1 MSFEL
6 ECKKVKRTGYI
17 PAFICGGMV
26 AAAVPILNMVV
37 CSNIYIGLSSSPV
50 QILLD
55 ANWKMMAMLNV
66 LLIVLGACMI
76 YHTEYADNAI
86 QKMCTLPLTESKLF
100 SGKFALMAIMCIVT
114 LATEAVGIAFSLYHW
129 FEFSKDV
136 GIELFKSFGYSLLL
150 TLPAVLTALLI
161 ASVCKNMWV
170 SLGIGVVCVFIAT
183 MLPMDNF
190 VLSLFPFALPF
201 QVFVGMAENT
211 FYNFLIAGVIE
222 SVILFVTELVILK
235 VRRSF
240 E

>member
-1 MSFEL
+1 MNFGL
-6 ECKKVKRTGYI
+6 ECKKIKRTGYI
-17 PAFICGGMV
+17 PAFIFGGII

-37 CSNIYIGLSSSPV
+37 RSNIYIGLSASPV

-76 YHTEYADNAI
+76 YHTEHADNAI
-86 QKMCTLPLTESKLF
+86 QKMCTLPLTERKLF
-100 SGKFALMAIMCIVT
+100 SGKFILMIVMCIVT
-114 LATEAVGIAFSLYHW
+114 LAIEAIGIAFSLYHW
-129 FEFSKDV
+129 FEFGKDV
-136 GIELFKSFGYSLLL
+136 RIELLKNFGYSLLL
-150 TLPAVLTALLI
+150 TLPAVLTSLLI
-161 ASVCKNMWV
+161 ASICKNMWV
-170 SLGIGVVCVFIAT
+170 SLGIGVVCVFLAT

-201 QVFVGMAENT
+201 QVFADIAENT
-211 FYNFLIAGVIE
+211 IYYFIIAGVIE
-222 SVILFVTELVILK
+222 SVILFVAGLVILK